1 MGVGEDTE
9 DMLNGAAAAAC
20 CGTCCVNPAIPI
32 LAVHQKTENL
42 SKQKRAHRS
51 TRSSSKRNN
60 RKVEMA
66 QVYVPEVVAGWTL
79 YTYKGTY
86 SAIEK

>member
-20 CGTCCVNPAIPI
+20 RATCCVHLAISI

-42 SKQKRAHRS
+42 SKQKRAHRN

-79 YTYKGTY
+79 FEHTRGR
-86 SAIEK
+86 IQP